1 MFRVPHHTKINCWIW
16 KGGRQPLQDLSYE
29 KIYLRTKNYTPPS
42 VINKQPTTVLL
53 RKDTQNWNLKSIILV
68 NPWRRFLL
76 PFLYLLGCV
85 LWPPI
90 PPFWT
95 PPPHLQFYYYR
106 HKGPS
111 LLYVVLGKSF
121 TLLFNSVGIMR
132 CQMQYSF

>member
-1 MFRVPHHTKINCWIW
+1 MFRVPLPQKSTVEFEKEDDSLYRTLVMKKYTYAQKIT
-16 KGGRQPLQDLSYE
+16 P
-29 KIYLRTKNYTPPS
+29 PPS

-90 PPFWT
+90 PP
-95 PPPHLQFYYYR
+95 PHLQFYYYR